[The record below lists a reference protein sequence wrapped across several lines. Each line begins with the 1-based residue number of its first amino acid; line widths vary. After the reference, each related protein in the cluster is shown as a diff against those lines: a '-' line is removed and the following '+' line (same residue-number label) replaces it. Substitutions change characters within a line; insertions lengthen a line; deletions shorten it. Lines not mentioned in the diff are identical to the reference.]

1 MEVKSRRPFSNLK
14 SWNWQNVILL
24 ALMTFYLTNFGFR
37 VATEKFPFYAQDFF
51 AYWSVGKI
59 ADVTGY
65 SHVYDL
71 NLVRSVE
78 TDEMIKLGLLES
90 KDDPNFSPIPASYLS
105 IFIIPFQFLSR
116 IEIQTSATIWLIINF
131 LMMIAYLFFF
141 YRDPRFRGEFKT
153 GGYSLLL
160 VVLFSYPVFD
170 NFLEGQINV
179 FLMICVGEFIRN
191 AVKGRPFISG
201 LWLAGLL
208 LKPPLLIL
216 LLPILLIMRYWKV
229 VFGFMVSSLFVLTT
243 SWVLSGTRG
252 MIAFTTMMLK
262 IGSGGAASSPQYM
275 INWRMVGVN
284 LNAWTHSNIGWI
296 VMVLGMLATLGILI
310 YIMKNRPVLG
320 SIAWVM
326 AIMGAFSA
334 TLAFTWHVHN
344 HTAMIMIP
352 LLLMTIA
359 SGMVQKQTL
368 NIWVLG
374 PPLGW
379 AGAGLSSVVLQK
391 IFLLGNVNL
400 LGFANAFSALI
411 VNLVIL
417 ITVSRWKCI
426 RSGSMNQINRL
437 SK

>member
-14 SWNWQNVILL
+14 SWKWQNVILL

-65 SHVYDL
+65 SKVYDL

-141 YRDPRFRGEFKT
+141 HRDPRFRGEFKT

-352 LLLMTIA
+352 LLIYAILKKALPVTTIW
-359 SGMVQKQTL
+359 S
-368 NIWVLG
+368 WVLV
-374 PPLGW
+374 PT
-379 AGAGLSSVVLQK
+379 GAWLAAVVIIIVISKFTL
-391 IFLLGNVNL
+391 INVEWL
-400 LGFANAFSALI
+400 LGFSIAM
-411 VNLVIL
+411 
-417 ITVSRWKCI
+417 
-426 RSGSMNQINRL
+426 SGFLANQILFL
-437 SK
+437 SILYSKRKGVL

>member
-14 SWNWQNVILL
+14 SWKWQNVILL

-352 LLLMTIA
+352 LLIYAILKKALPVTTIW
-359 SGMVQKQTL
+359 S
-368 NIWVLG
+368 WVLV
-374 PPLGW
+374 PT
-379 AGAGLSSVVLQK
+379 GAWLAAVVIIIVISKFTL
-391 IFLLGNVNL
+391 INVEWL
-400 LGFANAFSALI
+400 LGFSIAM
-411 VNLVIL
+411 
-417 ITVSRWKCI
+417 
-426 RSGSMNQINRL
+426 SGFLANQILFL
-437 SK
+437 SILYSKRKGVL